1 MPMNNPQTATSSR
14 AKAIFLDRDGVLNKE
29 IGEYVWRLENF
40 EILEGVP
47 ESLARLKAAGYYLIV
62 VTNQAGI
69 AKGLYTAAEVK
80 TCHAK
85 LQAACNDVLDALY
98 FAPGH
103 PSVSESL
110 LRKPDSLMVEKGL
123 ARFHLDPAQCWII
136 GDRLRDMEAGARAG
150 VRGIL
155 VGDTAIHP
163 TLVQTTD
170 LVGATDFILGSS

>member
-1 MPMNNPQTATSSR
+1 MNNPQTEHSSR

-29 IGEYVWRLENF
+29 IGEYVWRPADF

-47 ESLARLKAAGYYLIV
+47 ASLARLKAAGYYLIV

-80 TCHAK
+80 ACHIK
-85 LQAACNDVLDALY
+85 LQAACDDALDALY

-110 LRKPDSLMVEKGL
+110 LRKPDSLMIEKGI
-123 ARFHLDPAQCWII
+123 ARFQLDPAQCWII
-136 GDRLRDMEAGARAG
+136 GDRLRDLEAGARAG

-155 VGDTAIHP
+155 IGDTTIHP
-163 TLVQTTD
+163 NLMQAND
-170 LVGATDFILGSS
+170 LVGATDLILDSN

>member
-1 MPMNNPQTATSSR
+1 MNNPQTAASSR

-29 IGEYVWRLENF
+29 IGEYVWRLEDF

-47 ESLARLKAAGYYLIV
+47 ASLARLKVAGYHLIV

-80 TCHAK
+80 ACYAK
-85 LQAACNDVLDALY
+85 LQAACDNALDALY

-103 PSVSESL
+103 PTVSESL

-123 ARFHLDPAQCWII
+123 ARFQLDPAQCWII
-136 GDRLRDMEAGARAG
+136 GDRLRDLEAGARAG

-155 VGDTAIHP
+155 VGDAVIHP
-163 TLVQTTD
+163 NIVQASD
-170 LVGATDFILGSS
+170 LVGATGFILGSS